1 MQALISKAA
10 RYFDLHLLQ
19 TFSRCG
25 VEYFYCNFI
34 FVVQFLDAMAI
45 NIIICFIYN
54 LQMHKQSSFGD
65 TLYTFFN
72 DVGCR
77 GDEAKLV
84 DCSRSRV
91 TLCFQNEIAGVVCP
105 EGVVDTSMQL

>member
-1 MQALISKAA
+1 ML
-10 RYFDLHLLQ
+10 YLQ
-19 TFSRCG
+19 
-25 VEYFYCNFI
+25 
-34 FVVQFLDAMAI
+34 LADAQT
-45 NIIICFIYN
+45 IIIWRHFNNVPI
-54 LQMHKQSSFGD
+54 
-65 TLYTFFN
+65 FFN